1 LSIPALS
8 RSASIT
14 TVRSHRSIPLAI
26 RAIAAFALFA
36 LLGASATQ
44 AADDKAWIEYRQKV
58 MSSIGADMGGI
69 GDILKNGLPLT
80 PSIEYHALAIA
91 QSSNLVAPAF
101 QQKVVAGATDAKA
114 EIWSDPAKFK
124 QAIEKMQSEAEL
136 LAAAVGEGNVDLIP
150 GRVKAL
156 GQACGG
162 CHESFRKPKEES
174 YKNK

>member
-1 LSIPALS
+1 MSIPALP
-8 RSASIT
+8 RSASNEPL
-14 TVRSHRSIPLAI
+14 RSPSSLPLAI
-26 RAIAAFALFA
+26 RAIAVFALVA
-36 LLGASATQ
+36 LLGASTAQ

-58 MSSIGADMGGI
+58 MSAIGSEMGGI

-80 PSIEYHALAIA
+80 GNIEYHALAIA
-91 QSSNLVAPAF
+91 QSSSLIAPAF

-136 LAAAVGEGNVDLIP
+136 LAAAVGEGNVDQIP

-156 GQACGG
+156 GQSCGG